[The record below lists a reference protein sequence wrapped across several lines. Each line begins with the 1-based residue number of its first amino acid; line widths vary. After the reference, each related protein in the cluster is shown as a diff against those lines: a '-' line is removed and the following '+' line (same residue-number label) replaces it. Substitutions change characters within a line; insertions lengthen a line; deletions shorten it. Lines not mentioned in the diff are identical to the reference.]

1 MYSDSLK
8 FKNLETNLANG
19 SIQLLYTSAEKIKF
33 AVANGYVSGI
43 IDALGDNLSVSIA
56 SGHSSLKLNTIE
68 QEDDVSIKIDVANGF
83 VELEAVS
90 T

>member
-1 MYSDSLK
+1 M
-8 FKNLETNLANG
+8 ETNLANG
-19 SIQLLYTSAEKIKF
+19 SIQLLDTSAEKIKI
-33 AVANGYVSGI
+33 AVANGHVRGI
-43 IDALGDNLSVSIA
+43 IDTLGDNLSVSIA
-56 SGHSSLKLNTIE
+56 SGHSSLRLNTIE